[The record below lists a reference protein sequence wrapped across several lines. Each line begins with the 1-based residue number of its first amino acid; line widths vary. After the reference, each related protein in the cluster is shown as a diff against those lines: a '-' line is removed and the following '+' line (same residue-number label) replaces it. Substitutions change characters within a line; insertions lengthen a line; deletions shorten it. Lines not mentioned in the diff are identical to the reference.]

1 MPIIPEKQDEC
12 CKVFF
17 RPPSAAKVPR
27 TTNNFCPTIANNNL
41 KKQNLTSLAPYP
53 FLLWAH
59 CLTEAFREKDR
70 NEEPWNSDSLTVPFH
85 QPQNERKRI
94 KTDRWSF
101 SNTTSSQ
108 TFLSLAHFPQG
119 LHTCN
124 EKRNSSPPSLRF
136 LTEIVPRWKATALRT
151 MLKPR
156 PVPPSAR
163 VRPRSTR

>member
-1 MPIIPEKQDEC
+1 MMQS
-12 CKVFF
+12 FF

-41 KKQNLTSLAPYP
+41 KNKILRLSPRPL
-53 FLLWAH
+53 LLWTH

-70 NEEPWNSDSLTVPFH
+70 TEEPWNSDSLTVPFH

-94 KTDRWSF
+94 QTDRWSF

-108 TFLSLAHFPQG
+108 TFLSFAHFPQG

-151 MLKPR
+151 MLKPK

>member
-1 MPIIPEKQDEC
+1 MMQSC
-12 CKVFF
+12 F
-17 RPPSAAKVPR
+17 RPPTAAKVPR
-27 TTNNFCPTIANNNL
+27 TTNNFCPTNTNNNL
-41 KKQNLTSLAPYP
+41 KNKILRLSHPTRFFCGRTASRRLFAKRTETKNLGTATHSPFPFTNHKTKGKESKQ
-53 FLLWAH
+53 
-59 CLTEAFREKDR
+59 
-70 NEEPWNSDSLTVPFH
+70 TVGL
-85 QPQNERKRI
+85 
-94 KTDRWSF
+94 
-101 SNTTSSQ
+101 SQ
-108 TFLSLAHFPQG
+108 TPQGHKRFYPLAHFPQG

>member
-1 MPIIPEKQDEC
+1 MMQS
-12 CKVFF
+12 FF

-27 TTNNFCPTIANNNL
+27 TTNNFCPTNTNNNL
-41 KKQNLTSLAPYP
+41 KKQKLTSLAPP
-53 FLLWAH
+53 SSVVDALPHGGFSRKGQKRRTLEQR
-59 CLTEAFREKDR
+59 LTHR
-70 NEEPWNSDSLTVPFH
+70 SLSPTTKRKESKQTVGL
-85 QPQNERKRI
+85 
-94 KTDRWSF
+94 
-101 SNTTSSQ
+101 SQ
-108 TFLSLAHFPQG
+108 TPQGHKRFYPLAHFPQG

-151 MLKPR
+151 MLKPK